1 MGAVVGVRRR
11 RGLEITCCLFR
22 IDRNLEGVKCASE
35 TQTLAHDTPVTVT
48 GVSRSRLP
56 GLAGDSWRHRDKC
69 LGVVCGPERC
79 ILTDG
84 EEYPLTS
91 LGLALSA

>member
-69 LGVVCGPERC
+69 LGVVCGPER
-79 ILTDG
+79 
-84 EEYPLTS
+84 
-91 LGLALSA
+91 